1 MTSALST
8 ETLIADLRVITGEY
22 GALLSEETNVI
33 RTANFAH
40 FVGMQDRKI
49 SMHNR
54 LARTLETIKAA
65 PKNDEQK
72 QEIRALIHGLS
83 PVVDENKQMLEHGFG
98 AIDRLMKRIMS
109 AMRRSLQNDVP
120 RYTAGGVYHQSRKKP
135 LIMQTD
141 QTA

>member
-1 MTSALST
+1 MTSPLSA
-8 ETLIADLRVITGEY
+8 ETLIADLRAITGEY
-22 GALLSEETNVI
+22 GALLHEETNVI

-49 SMHNR
+49 IMHNR
-54 LARTLETIKAA
+54 LTRVLEGIKTT
-65 PKNDEQK
+65 PKSDEQR
-72 QEIRALIHGLS
+72 QEIRGLIRALA
-83 PVVDENKQMLEHGFG
+83 PTVDENKRMLEHGTN

-120 RYTAGGVYHQSRKKP
+120 RYTAGGVYHQCRKKP